1 MHIAFTI
8 RKTFKGA
15 DHMKS
20 DELENLSKENL
31 IELLNMY
38 SKNWLAMD
46 GVWFQSVE
54 QKYGMDEAIEH
65 DKNAWRHYTEI
76 EAARIKKFLRLP
88 ERAGIEGLK
97 RALSFRMY
105 ANINED
111 EITVNQ
117 NVLIYRTLDCRVQ
130 NARKRKGM
138 ALHPCKSVGIIEYT
152 YFAKAIDD
160 RFVCEA
166 VSCYP
171 DITDSTCNC
180 SWKFTLSI

>member
-1 MHIAFTI
+1 MNQAI
-8 RKTFKGA
+8 RDLGKDDLLK
-15 DHMKS
+15 
-20 DELENLSKENL
+20 L
-31 IELLNMY
+31 IEIY

-46 GVWFQSVE
+46 GVWFQSIE
-54 QKYGMDEAIEH
+54 GKFGMDEAMEH
-65 DKNAWRHYTEI
+65 DENAWRSFTVI
-76 EAARIKKFLRLP
+76 EANRIRQFLNLP

-97 RALSFRMY
+97 RALAFRTY

-111 EITVNQ
+111 EIIVKD

-138 ALHPCKSVGIIEYT
+138 EFHPCKSVGVIEYT

-171 DITDSTCNC
+171 DITDETCNC
-180 SWKFTLSI
+180 SWKFTLTE